1 MVRAGLAAGA
11 LAAVRGIA
19 AGALAIGALVLAA
32 YFPALG
38 GGFVWDDDDNV
49 TNNFTLRSVDG
60 LLRIWSDLLANQ
72 QYYPLT
78 HTSFWVEYRLFGLNP
93 FPYHLDNILLHA
105 GVAFLFWRVLR
116 ALAIPAAWLA
126 AALFAVHP
134 VHVES
139 VAWITERKNVLAGVL
154 YLAAALA
161 FLRAAGIGVAP
172 AQGQRP
178 LVRPSL
184 WRALALLLFGLALLS
199 KTAVATLPAALLVVL
214 LWKRPRGWRRS
225 AAALVP
231 FFVLGALAST
241 ITAWIEQTHVNADWT
256 YPWLD
261 RFLIAGRAFIFYLGK
276 LLWPAELMFVYPRWH
291 IDGAVWWQYVFP
303 AAVVLVLAAAIR
315 LGRRVGWGPLVA
327 LSCYTLTIAPAL
339 GFFTVAY
346 HRFSYVQDHFQYL
359 ASMGPI
365 ALCASALWALTRR
378 FGRRP
383 IPAARL
389 VAGLLL
395 ALLAARSARQCAAF
409 HDYEALFQHTL
420 QRNPDAWMAEFN
432 LAVYAKDHGRPDEA
446 IGHYQAAIRIAPTEP
461 QQHNNLGAVLLRV
474 GRSAEAVEEL
484 RQARSGGDDPDRTD
498 HGRWSAHDLRRG
510 HRRQVRA

>member
-1 MVRAGLAAGA
+1 MDNLARPWFRLRAVWDRTVHACRTSLHSHPRAM
-11 LAAVRGIA
+11 
-19 AGALAIGALVLAA
+19 GALAIGALVLAA

-199 KTAVATLPAALLVVL
+199 KTAARKSGSLLP
-214 LWKRPRGWRRS
+214 R
-225 AAALVP
+225 
-231 FFVLGALAST
+231 
-241 ITAWIEQTHVNADWT
+241 
-256 YPWLD
+256 
-261 RFLIAGRAFIFYLGK
+261 AGRLCWSCCCGNDRG
-276 LLWPAELMFVYPRWH
+276 VG
-291 IDGAVWWQYVFP
+291 DGQ
-303 AAVVLVLAAAIR
+303 
-315 LGRRVGWGPLVA
+315 PL
-327 LSCYTLTIAPAL
+327 
-339 GFFTVAY
+339 
-346 HRFSYVQDHFQYL
+346 
-359 ASMGPI
+359 
-365 ALCASALWALTRR
+365 
-378 FGRRP
+378 
-383 IPAARL
+383 
-389 VAGLLL
+389 
-395 ALLAARSARQCAAF
+395 
-409 HDYEALFQHTL
+409 
-420 QRNPDAWMAEFN
+420 
-432 LAVYAKDHGRPDEA
+432 
-446 IGHYQAAIRIAPTEP
+446 
-461 QQHNNLGAVLLRV
+461 
-474 GRSAEAVEEL
+474 
-484 RQARSGGDDPDRTD
+484 
-498 HGRWSAHDLRRG
+498 RWSPFSCWERSPAPSQRG
-510 HRRQVRA
+510 SSRPM